1 MPRKFTNRFVVG
13 FSLSNKKNTYTKHLS
28 STFIPIYLTNLRR
41 VALIIEA
48 NQDLGCF
55 VSGARGRNVCRLS
68 FPRSLLAERF
78 LDLTAM
84 AEQQQFYILLG
95 NLMSPD
101 NDIRKQSE
109 VSSQNILSRSINT
122 ALRLLARVNQF
133 AISPAHV

>member
-1 MPRKFTNRFVVG
+1 M
-13 FSLSNKKNTYTKHLS
+13 
-28 STFIPIYLTNLRR
+28 
-41 VALIIEA
+41 
-48 NQDLGCF
+48 
-55 VSGARGRNVCRLS
+55 SGARGRNVCRLS

-109 VSSQNILSRSINT
+109 VRSQNILSRSIAPRWGYFLELAN
-122 ALRLLARVNQF
+122 LRLAQPTCEAEVDYGLAANVN
-133 AISPAHV
+133 